1 GTLKLRNR
9 QEARFKVPVPQLYC
23 MGLVKTY
30 VMSLGA
36 YYGEKRVRVYTNIY
50 TFLFNIDAV
59 SSQLLLYG

>member
-1 GTLKLRNR
+1 
-9 QEARFKVPVPQLYC
+9 